1 MCYATK
7 IKIADCVKELM
18 RKKEISKIR
27 IGDIMNATGMS
38 RQSFYYHFQDIYE
51 VLEWIGCTDF
61 KEQLEGDSYNSLCDW
76 ACDLMTILQANR
88 SFYEKLANEIAW
100 PAIIR
105 CVKPTLLSQVRHL
118 LLCENREIFEG
129 KADELDA
136 VTNFLSTSIC
146 YYMIDFVYNKKV
158 LSIEQVRTDVQF
170 MMRAILKDEPANVML
185 QFTESVDP
193 HKTALHSS

>member
-1 MCYATK
+1 MCYTTK
-7 IKIADCVKELM
+7 MKIANCVKGLM

-61 KEQLEGDSYNSLCDW
+61 KEQLDGYSYTSLCDW

-88 SFYEKLANEIAW
+88 FFYEKLANEIVW
-100 PAIIR
+100 PSIIR
-105 CVKPTLLSQVRHL
+105 CVKPTLLSQVKHL
-118 LLCENREIFEG
+118 LLCENSEIFEC

-158 LSIEQVRTDVQF
+158 LSVNQVRTDVQF
-170 MMRAILKDEPANVML
+170 MMNALIRNNTSNIML
-185 QFTESVDP
+185 QFTTSVNS
-193 HKTALHSS
+193 ALH